1 MTLRAVYIDLGGV
14 LVRTE
19 FQAPRQ
25 HLAERFGME
34 YEDILRI
41 VFEGESSRRASIGE
55 ITEDEHWADVA
66 RRLHLPASEIQAVR
80 ARNSLPAMSS
90 IATCSISCRGLRETL
105 KVGLISN
112 AWSGLR
118 PWIVSHKFED
128 AFDVMVISAE
138 VGIMKP
144 DPRIF
149 QYALEQL
156 DVAPAE
162 AVFVDDFIENVEG
175 AARLWHAR
183 HSLHQAPP
191 GDWRVETTP
200 GLSNVTA
207 RFLGGWLLASVCFVI

>member
-1 MTLRAVYIDLGGV
+1 MSLRAVYIDLGGV

-55 ITEDEHWADVA
+55 STEDEHWADVA
-66 RRLHLPASEIQAVR
+66 RRLHLPASDVEGVR
-80 ARNSLPAMSS
+80 KEFFAGDVIDRNLVDFL
-90 IATCSISCRGLRETL
+90 RGLRETL

-118 PWIVSHKFED
+118 PWIVSHNFED

-175 AARLWHAR
+175 ARAFGMHAI
-183 HSLHQAPP
+183 HF
-191 GDWRVETTP
+191 TTP
-200 GLSNVTA
+200 RQTIGELKK
-207 RFLGGWLLASVCFVI
+207 LLAFPM

>member
-1 MTLRAVYIDLGGV
+1 VTLRAVYIDLGGV

-34 YEDILRI
+34 YEDISRN

-55 ITEDEHWADVA
+55 ITEDEHWTDVA
-66 RRLHLPASEIQAVR
+66 RRLHLPVSEIQAVR
-80 ARNSLPAMSS
+80 EEFFAGDVIDRNLLDFL
-90 IATCSISCRGLRETL
+90 RGLRETL

-149 QYALEQL
+149 QFALEQL

-175 AARLWHAR
+175 ARAFGM
-183 HSLHQAPP
+183 QAIHFTKP
-191 GDWRVETTP
+191 RQAINE
-200 GLSNVTA
+200 LKQ
-207 RFLGGWLLASVCFVI
+207 LLALPT

>member
-25 HLAERFGME
+25 HLAERFSME
-34 YEDILRI
+34 YEDISRI

-55 ITEDEHWADVA
+55 ITEDEHWIDVA

-80 ARNSLPAMSS
+80 EEFFAGDVIDRNLLDFL
-90 IATCSISCRGLRETL
+90 RGLRETL

-128 AFDVMVISAE
+128 AFDIMVISAE

-175 AARLWHAR
+175 TRAFGMHAI
-183 HSLHQAPP
+183 HF
-191 GDWRVETTP
+191 TTP
-200 GLSNVTA
+200 RQAIGELKQ
-207 RFLGGWLLASVCFVI
+207 LLAFPT